1 MGKQISIDI
10 LDYIGTEQ
18 FSSVLG
24 SFGTLG
30 SVVGTSGD
38 HNLSPMTT
46 PEPEALKSNFTVSG
60 EWRGWKADGTGT
72 FYPATATPTSSSGQL
87 KLPIAPAD
95 FSLIGALSA
104 CGVYTKITN
113 LEVGA
118 TYTVTVTISQVPSG
132 GTFGQDNIRVG
143 RGLNWNSGGG
153 EITQTN
159 GTIIYPAFGNGGFS
173 YGEFYSAGVHTV
185 NLTAEHKSGYFSI
198 SGYGNGTGN
207 WVVDS
212 VIISPVGTVFKKQV
226 FGTLDITDSK
236 NFPLAMSY
244 TISDGKDLESRF
256 GDFSKSFDIPATKN
270 NNKLLNHIYDPLIKD
285 DKNIS
290 GLKDCRIMVDGI
302 TFFQGQIQVKGSKQ
316 TSRPQS
322 YKATVYG
329 GNFAWA
335 SLLRDKNLCDLPFT
349 SLSSTLT
356 YDYADFIASWTA
368 TQTTSD
374 VVYPLVSYGDFFPT
388 GSAVNPSVNLYDPYT
403 PNQDWRLWVYVYN
416 VIQEIFSGIGYTI
429 SSNFIETANFK
440 KLISYF
446 PYGSKK
452 DTQLEETYSFR
463 VEFNATGNC
472 SGSGSG
478 WKFLLGG
485 ACGSITFL
493 TSAQNATDKQI
504 QFPQIISN
512 PIGAWDGATHKWTCK
527 RSGKYKFDAKVN
539 LLMESASNVTY
550 ANVGAYLYL
559 KHTKISTGVQS
570 TIATQ
575 PFQDPTLTIAPFLL
589 NVWEPT
595 ISTTDYIYMAVGDIV
610 ELQTTFDPISSS
622 ASYSWYI
629 LEGGMPQTYG
639 GTNYFG
645 SKGFFEA
652 KYSVSQLEIGEDFAL
667 SDVLPCET
675 TQIDFIKAISHLFN
689 LYFTTDV
696 QRKIIYIEPF
706 NDFFTKD
713 EGLDWTEK
721 LDLGKAIGDN
731 YDIGLTQEINFKY
744 KEDGSDGY
752 LEKINED
759 PALKKPRSLWYSYY
773 ENIGSGYTKG
783 VTEFE
788 NPVFSPT
795 QQEHDH
801 DVGNNPNPV
810 LIPVLWKDPSI
821 VGDLGVNLQPS
832 RPEKG
837 FSFAPRIA
845 YYHGNEINPN
855 NANLLTKWNKS
866 TGATTIVYGVQQ
878 YPRATFVD
886 WEDPTFP
893 SLSYDDETV
902 TPPNTTISTNVK
914 GLYSTYWKNMIEQ
927 LKTSPRIRQA
937 NINLKTKDILNLD
950 MKKLIYI
957 DGSWWRINKIVD
969 FSPAKNETTKVELI
983 QWIDI

>member
-1 MGKQISIDI
+1 MGKQISIEI
-10 LDYIGTEQ
+10 LAYIGTEQ
-18 FSSVLG
+18 FSSALG
-24 SFGTLG
+24 TFGNLG
-30 SVVGTSGD
+30 SVTATSGD
-38 HNLSPMTT
+38 ASATPMTT
-46 PEPEALKSNFTVSG
+46 PEPEALKSNFAVGTQ
-60 EWRGWKADGTGT
+60 WRGWYADGSGD
-72 FYPATATPTSSSGQL
+72 YYVSTAAPTSSAGQL
-87 KLPIAPAD
+87 TLPIAPAN
-95 FSLIGALSA
+95 FSLLEALSA
-104 CGVYTKITN
+104 CGVYTKLTN
-113 LEVGA
+113 LEIGA
-118 TYTVTVTISQVPSG
+118 TYTVTINISQSPASG
-132 GTFGQDNIRVG
+132 VSGIDHLDVG
-143 RGLNWNSGGG
+143 SGINYNSGTA
-153 EITQTN
+153 ITQTN
-159 GTIIYPAFGNGGFS
+159 GTVIYPAFGNFGVGT
-173 YGEFYSAGVHTV
+173 FYSTGTHTV
-185 NLTAEHKSGYFSI
+185 NLTAEHTSGYFSVV
-198 SGYGNGTGN
+198 GYGNGTGD
-207 WVVDS
+207 WIVDS
-212 VIISPVGTVFKKQV
+212 VIISPVGSSLKKQV

-302 TFFQGQIQVKGSKQ
+302 TFFNGQIQVKGSKQ

-322 YKATVYG
+322 YSATIYG

-335 SLLRDKNLCDLPFT
+335 SLLRDKRLCDLSFA
-349 SLSSTLT
+349 SLSSALT
-356 YDYADFIASWTA
+356 YDYSDIITSWTE
-368 TQTTSD
+368 TQATSD
-374 VVYPLVSYGDFFPT
+374 IVYPLVSYGDFFPT
-388 GSAVNPSVNLYDPYT
+388 GSAVNPSVNLYDAYT

-416 VIQEIFSGIGYTI
+416 IIQEIFSGIGYTI
-429 SSNFIETANFK
+429 SSSFIETANFK
-440 KLISYF
+440 KLISYL
-446 PYGSKK
+446 PYGSRK

-463 VEFNATGNC
+463 AELNGTCAPCCAAGWRFLTG
-472 SGSGSG
+472 
-478 WKFLLGG
+478 GG
-485 ACGSITFL
+485 CGSPTLLQEF
-493 TSAQNATDKQI
+493 QNATNKQVK
-504 QFPQIISN
+504 FPTIITDPSGSWN
-512 PIGAWDGATHKWTCK
+512 TSTNKWTCQ
-527 RSGKYKFDAKVN
+527 RSGNYKFNGNFNSGMHQIGLSGNQNTHVDAN
-539 LLMESASNVTY
+539 LH
-550 ANVGAYLYL
+550 L
-559 KHTKISTGVQS
+559 KHTKISTGVQL

-575 PFQDPTLTIAPFLL
+575 NIINPTIAQGAASFGIANSTL
-589 NVWEPT
+589 
-595 ISTTDYIYMAVGDIV
+595 ISTDDYIYMAAGDIV
-610 ELQTTFDPISSS
+610 ELQTTFDPVSYT
-622 ASYSWYI
+622 ASFNWWLVEYGNQNGW
-629 LEGGMPQTYG
+629 G
-639 GTNYFG
+639 GTT
-645 SKGFFEA
+645 FFEA
-652 KYSVSQLEIGEDFAL
+652 QYSVSQLEIGEDFAL

-713 EGLDWTEK
+713 GGLDWTEK

-752 LEKINED
+752 LKQINED
-759 PALKKPRSLWYSYY
+759 PALKNPRSLWYSYY
-773 ENIGSGYTKG
+773 ENLGSGFKKG

-788 NPVFSPT
+788 NPLFSPT

-801 DVGNNPNPV
+801 DVGSNPNPV

-845 YYHGNEINPN
+845 YYHGYEINPN

-866 TGATTIVYGVQQ
+866 TGVSTIVYGGQQ

-886 WEDPTFP
+886 WEDTTFP

-902 TPPNTTISTNVK
+902 TPPNTTTSTNVK